1 MLDLKEKA
9 VSPYSRYFS
18 SRSPCLPG
26 GEGTMQLL
34 CESFDILHGLDVGE
48 KVKGKQLLE
57 ESVIEGKGKSGD
69 FVTIQT
75 PQQSLL

>member
-1 MLDLKEKA
+1 
-9 VSPYSRYFS
+9 
-18 SRSPCLPG
+18 
-26 GEGTMQLL
+26 MQLL

-75 PQQSLL
+75 PQQSLLWAIALKATLRMSLRNDKTI